1 MNWSKNIKVWQKLL
15 LSFFIMILFIG
26 IVGTVGILSMYKINS
41 NTTNIYT
48 NNLIGVNDINTIKTN
63 LTEVRA
69 DILLLLDPKNKSNVE
84 SITNDISQLKTE
96 DNKCIADYKKTNI
109 VINDK
114 RNFDNFLAIFNSYRT
129 EQQQIID
136 YIQQGNYEQA
146 QVSFK
151 RSSEIRD
158 NMFMVLN
165 KEVSLSMTLAK
176 NNYNNSITIY
186 KDSFVLILVILVIG
200 IVVATILGTLISIM
214 ISKRLKVVVN
224 FAEKLANGDLS
235 ETLKITVNDELGNMA
250 ISLNKAVE
258 HIRELISKVLNG
270 AERISASS
278 EELSATIEEISAK
291 MESVDESTKQITSG
305 IGELS
310 STTEEV
316 NASAEEITSATEEL
330 SGKADE
336 VDISA
341 KEIQK
346 RAIEVKQKGVNSAE
360 AANGIY
366 KKTYESINKA
376 IEEGKIV
383 DEIKVMAEAIGS
395 IAEQTNLLALNAA
408 IEAARAGDQ
417 GRGFAVVADEV
428 RKLAEESALT
438 VSNIQD
444 IISRVQYAFSNLSQN
459 AQSVLNFV
467 DTTVSS
473 DYRFLISTAIQYEKD
488 AGRMSY
494 MSDEIASATKLMSGS
509 IEQVSGA
516 IQSVSTTAEETASSS
531 QKILSSIN
539 ETTFAIE
546 EIAKSAQNQSELSE
560 QLNNM
565 VQKFKI

>member
-1 MNWSKNIKVWQKLL
+1 
-15 LSFFIMILFIG
+15 
-26 IVGTVGILSMYKINS
+26 
-41 NTTNIYT
+41 
-48 NNLIGVNDINTIKTN
+48 
-63 LTEVRA
+63 
-69 DILLLLDPKNKSNVE
+69 
-84 SITNDISQLKTE
+84 
-96 DNKCIADYKKTNI
+96 
-109 VINDK
+109 
-114 RNFDNFLAIFNSYRT
+114 
-129 EQQQIID
+129 
-136 YIQQGNYEQA
+136 
-146 QVSFK
+146 
-151 RSSEIRD
+151 
-158 NMFMVLN
+158 MFMVLN

-200 IVVATILGTLISIM
+200 MVVATILGTLISIM

>member
-1 MNWSKNIKVWQKLL
+1 MNWSKNIKVWHKLL

-200 IVVATILGTLISIM
+200 MVVATILGTLISIM

-546 EIAKSAQNQSELSE
+546 EIAKSAQNQSELAE